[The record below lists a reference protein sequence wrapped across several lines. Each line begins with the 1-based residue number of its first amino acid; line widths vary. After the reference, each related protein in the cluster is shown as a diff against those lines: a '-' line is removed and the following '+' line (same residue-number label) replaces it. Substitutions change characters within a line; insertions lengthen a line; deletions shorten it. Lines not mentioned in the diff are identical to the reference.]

1 MSNVKK
7 TYFSR
12 TIEISLRRAHLI
24 EFDVRSF
31 SDYSVATPNYAWS
44 LQHTCVVNQFLWSL
58 FKTQREKMEV
68 DWD

>member
-1 MSNVKK
+1 MKLYLNLLIYTIKTMSNVKK

-31 SDYSVATPNYAWS
+31 SDYSVATPNYA
-44 LQHTCVVNQFLWSL
+44 
-58 FKTQREKMEV
+58 
-68 DWD
+68 